1 MIIVQR
7 EDFEVGIELKRLTE
21 GNNEIGGVCSF
32 IGLVRDSPDKESL
45 EAMTLQH
52 YPGMTEKELNKID
65 DEAHGRWPLEA
76 SLIIHRYG
84 RLQPGE
90 QIVLVA
96 TASAHRKAAFEA
108 CEFLID
114 FLKTRAPFWK
124 KEDYGSVTEWVG
136 SLEAD
141 NRATE
146 KWYEKKQSNLI

>member
-7 EDFEVGIELKRLTE
+7 EDFEIGIELKRLTE

-52 YPGMTEKELNKID
+52 YPGMTEKELKRID
-65 DEAHGRWPLEA
+65 DEAHSRWPLGA

-124 KEDYGSVTEWVG
+124 KEYTVSGGNWVD
-136 SLEAD
+136 SKEVDELALK
-141 NRATE
+141 R
-146 KWYEKKQSNLI
+146 W

>member
-7 EDFEVGIELKRLTE
+7 DDFKIGIELKRLTE
-21 GNNEIGGVCSF
+21 GKNEIGGVCSF
-32 IGLVRDSPDKESL
+32 IGIVRDSPGKESL

-52 YPGMTEKELNKID
+52 YPGMTEKELKRID
-65 DEAHGRWPLEA
+65 DEAHSRWPLGA

-84 RLQPGE
+84 RLHPGE
-90 QIVLVA
+90 QIVLVV

-124 KEDYGSVTEWVG
+124 KEDYGSVTEWVE

-146 KWYEKKQSNLI
+146 KWYE

>member
-7 EDFEVGIELKRLTE
+7 EDFEVGTELKRLIE
-21 GNNEIGGVCSF
+21 GNNGIGGVCSF
-32 IGLVRDSPDKESL
+32 IGLVRDSSDKESL
-45 EAMTLQH
+45 ETMTLEH
-52 YPGMTEKELNKID
+52 YPGMTEKELNRID
-65 DEAHGRWPLEA
+65 NEAHGRWPLEA

-84 RLQPGE
+84 RLRPGE

-108 CEFLID
+108 CEFLVD
-114 FLKTRAPFWK
+114 YLKTRAPFWK
-124 KEDYGSVTEWVG
+124 KEDYGSVTKWVE

-146 KWYEKKQSNLI
+146 RWYE

>member
-32 IGLVRDSPDKESL
+32 IGLVRDSPEKESL

-52 YPGMTEKELNKID
+52 YPGMTEKELNRID
-65 DEAHGRWPLEA
+65 DEAHSRWPLEA
-76 SLIIHRYG
+76 SLIIQRYG
-84 RLQPGE
+84 RLHPGE
-90 QIVLVA
+90 QIGLVA

-124 KEDYGSVTEWVG
+124 KEDYGLVTEWVG

-146 KWYEKKQSNLI
+146 KWYE

>member
-7 EDFEVGIELKRLTE
+7 DDFKVGIELKRLTE
-21 GNNEIGGVCSF
+21 GKNEIGGVCSF
-32 IGLVRDSPDKESL
+32 IGIVRDSPGEESL

-52 YPGMTEKELNKID
+52 YPGMTEKELYRIE
-65 DEAHGRWPLEA
+65 DEAHSRWPLEA

-96 TASAHRKAAFEA
+96 TASAHRKAAFES

-146 KWYEKKQSNLI
+146 KWYE

>member
-45 EAMTLQH
+45 KAMTLQH
-52 YPGMTEKELNKID
+52 YPGMTEKELKRID
-65 DEAHGRWPLEA
+65 DEAHSRWPLGA

-96 TASAHRKAAFEA
+96 TASAHHKAAFEA

-124 KEDYGSVTEWVG
+124 KEDYGSASEW
-136 SLEAD
+136 LESRNVDDHAAE
-141 NRATE
+141 RWIE
-146 KWYEKKQSNLI
+146 

>member
-52 YPGMTEKELNKID
+52 YPGMTEKELNRID
-65 DEAHGRWPLEA
+65 DEAHSRWPLEG

-124 KEDYGSVTEWVG
+124 KEDYGSVTEWVE
-136 SLEAD
+136 SLEVD
-141 NRATE
+141 NRAAE
-146 KWYEKKQSNLI
+146 KWFE

>member
-7 EDFEVGIELKRLTE
+7 EDFEVGIELRRLTKD
-21 GNNEIGGVCSF
+21 NNEIGGVCSF
-32 IGLVRDSPDKESL
+32 IGLVRDSPEKESL

-52 YPGMTEKELNKID
+52 YPGMTEKELKRID
-65 DEAHGRWPLEA
+65 DEAHSRWPLGA

-124 KEDYGSVTEWVG
+124 KEDYGSVAEWVE

-146 KWYEKKQSNLI
+146 KWYE

>member
-1 MIIVQR
+1 MLIIVQR
-7 EDFEVGIELKRLTE
+7 DDFKVGIELKRLTE
-21 GNNEIGGVCSF
+21 GKNEIGGVCSF
-32 IGLVRDSPDKESL
+32 IGIVRDSPGEESL

-52 YPGMTEKELNKID
+52 YPGMTEKELKRID
-65 DEAHGRWPLEA
+65 DKAHSRWPLEA

-124 KEDYGSVTEWVG
+124 KEDYGSVTEWVR

-146 KWYEKKQSNLI
+146 KWYE